1 MRASGRGF
9 ARFVG
14 ACAVA
19 TTVVTCGWA
28 APVVR
33 ADGQAAR
40 NSAATAPL
48 DIKASVAQCNTG
60 DGKACNVVGAIY
72 ATGLQ
77 GIKLDLPQAFTF
89 FQKSCNGSYATGCAN
104 LANAY
109 YNGLGITLDRA
120 RAVQL
125 YQQACDLS
133 AVTACVDLGVVYRDG
148 KVQAKNPTYAAKLF
162 QRACDLSA
170 AACASIASMYELG
183 MGVPKD
189 VPRAVS
195 LYQRSCYATRSDSAE
210 DIQRDWSRASCN
222 VLTHLK

>member
-1 MRASGRGF
+1 
-9 ARFVG
+9 
-14 ACAVA
+14 
-19 TTVVTCGWA
+19 VVTWGGT

-33 ADGQAAR
+33 ATGPAAR
-40 NSAATAPL
+40 SSAATAPL

-60 DGKACNVVGAIY
+60 DGKACNFAGALY

-77 GIKLDLPQAFTF
+77 GIKLDLPQAFAF
-89 FQKSCNGSYATGCAN
+89 FQKSCNGNYATGCAN

-109 YNGLGITLDRA
+109 YNGLGVTLDRA
-120 RAVQL
+120 GAVQL
-125 YQQACDLS
+125 YQRACDLS

-148 KVQAKNPTYAAKLF
+148 KVQAKNPAYAAKLF

-210 DIQRDWSRASCN
+210 DIQRDWSRTSCN